1 MSSTSCFVGSPHQN
15 YCDFCAHMN
24 SLPKWY
30 EENISICI
38 KKKIDWTIE
47 RLDRLQELDDLNVRY
62 YWEHRQ
68 YMSTNPNQ
76 YPFPPYSLEKFGELD
91 FVISEPFGD
100 EKTYIWEEK
109 VNVRGLGEEKVNVK
123 DFRK

>member
-1 MSSTSCFVGSPHQN
+1 
-15 YCDFCAHMN
+15 
-24 SLPKWY
+24 LLKWY

-38 KKKIDWTIE
+38 KKEFDWTIE

-68 YMSTNPNQ
+68 DMFTNPNQ

-91 FVISEPFGD
+91 FVISEPFSD
-100 EKTYIWEEK
+100 EETYIWEEK

-123 DFRK
+123 DFRKWSHFNVEILGFDIM